1 MVPPY
6 ETWGKMEKPDWVRG
20 SYGISCF
27 CLEPSALYKNTADI
41 YLGRSV

>member
-20 SYGISCF
+20 SYGISC
-27 CLEPSALYKNTADI
+27 LEPSALYKNTADM